1 MKKKI
6 FLKNN
11 VFIHGIIIFAGIIVA
26 WIYLPAIA
34 IWGLGYSF
42 YGICKLWKKLFAH
55 YKNKIVLFVGG
66 LVLAA
71 TALIAAQFSGAL
83 FLGLGFVYYHDINPQ
98 SITEVSPDGKNI
110 AILSMKDND
119 KCFTVEIAGQT
130 FYTKASIYHN
140 TKGEWQGNDLFILKS
155 SDVGDIEFRKENGVW
170 KASPESLIRKNEGGK

>member
-1 MKKKI
+1 MMKF
-6 FLKNN
+6 FLTNN
-11 VFIHGIIIFAGIIVA
+11 FFIHGVILVAGIIVT

-42 YGICKLWKKLFAH
+42 YAICKLWKKLFSCC
-55 YKNKIVLFVGG
+55 KNKIILFFGG
-66 LVLAA
+66 IFLAVA
-71 TALIAAQFSGAL
+71 CLIAVQLSGAL

-119 KCFTVEIAGQT
+119 KCFTVEIAGQK

-140 TKGEWQGNDLFILKS
+140 TKGEWQGNDRFTLKS

-170 KASPESLIRKNEGGK
+170 KAAPESLIRKKRM